1 MLRALPIA
9 EIFKMIGV
17 FDSGIGGLTVVRTMM
32 ELLPEYDIIYLGD
45 TARTPYGSKSAD
57 TVIKYSL
64 NNTNFLMRQGAQ
76 LIVIA
81 CNTASSFAFDAV
93 RAQYAQLSVPVFEVI
108 GPGAGLAVE
117 RSKTMRI
124 GVIGT
129 NGTISSGV
137 YQKKIRFH
145 QSDARVFMTACPL
158 LVPLVEEGW
167 LNRPET
173 AMIVRKY
180 LRPLKDK
187 QIDTLIL
194 GCTHYP
200 VLRHV
205 IQRKIGTRVAL
216 VDSAE
221 AIALQ
226 VRAYLDTDDGRSIAR
241 SQTKGSCRIYVTD
254 TAEQFQKTARL
265 IIKLPV
271 DMRHADL

>member
-1 MLRALPIA
+1 
-9 EIFKMIGV
+9 MIGV
-17 FDSGIGGLTVVRTMM
+17 FDSGIGGLTVVRAMM
-32 ELLPEYDIIYLGD
+32 DLLPEYDITYLGD

-64 NNTNFLMRQGAQ
+64 NNTNFLIRQGAQ

-81 CNTASSFAFDAV
+81 CNTASSFAYEAI
-93 RAQYAQLSVPVFEVI
+93 RSQYQPHHVPVFEVT
-108 GPGAGLAVE
+108 GPGAELAVE
-117 RSKTMRI
+117 RSKKMRI

-129 NGTISSGV
+129 SGTISSGV
-137 YQKKIRFH
+137 YQKKI
-145 QSDARVFMTACPL
+145 QSYQSNAQVFMAACPL
-158 LVPLVEEGW
+158 LVPLVEEGR

-200 VLRHV
+200 VLQQV
-205 IQRKIGTRVAL
+205 IQKKIGNRVAL

-221 AIALQ
+221 AIAMQ
-226 VRAYLDTDDGRSIAR
+226 VRAYLDADNDRTITRSR
-241 SQTKGSCRIYVTD
+241 TRGNCRIFVTD

-265 IIKLPV
+265 IIKTPV
-271 DMRHADL
+271 HIRHADL